1 MKSRGGIY
9 VFIFDIEQIAEM
21 AIFQQFNVLQM
32 GTFQQMALLVI
43 VNGFYLALLSFVITI
58 FYKSFLWLKN
68 LLF

>member
-1 MKSRGGIY
+1 MY
-9 VFIFDIEQIAEM
+9 LFFDIEAIAEM

-32 GTFQQMALLVI
+32 GTFQQMVLLVI
-43 VNGFYLALLSFVITI
+43 VYGFYLALLSFVITI